1 MTALTTVRTGRLAIA
16 IIAILALAA
25 PFLLADQPYFLHVL
39 ILTMTFAIPA
49 IGLNLLLGYT
59 GLVSLGHMGFAGVG
73 AYTTALL
80 MMDHGWSAVPAM
92 AAGAAAAGALGV
104 LIGIPCLRLR
114 SHFFI
119 IVTLAVGMILFALFN
134 NLDGIT
140 GGAEG
145 LPGVPRPG
153 PLDLGF
159 MVIDFRRLG
168 GFYWFAL
175 VVTLFALLVQYLI
188 VRSDFGRSL
197 AAIRQD
203 EILAA
208 ARGVNVFAHKLAIF
222 GISTA
227 LAGLGGALKVM
238 FLRVAAPLSFELL
251 ESINLVLLT
260 IVGGAGY
267 LAGPIIGAL
276 VYVAIPEILRF
287 ADAWRLVLFGVIL
300 VAMTLFAPR
309 GLSGMIE
316 AGWRRLRRG
325 PAVTGE
331 EAADGRPA

>member
-1 MTALTTVRTGRLAIA
+1 
-16 IIAILALAA
+16 
-25 PFLLADQPYFLHVL
+25 
-39 ILTMTFAIPA
+39 
-49 IGLNLLLGYT
+49 
-59 GLVSLGHMGFAGVG
+59 
-73 AYTTALL
+73 
-80 MMDHGWSAVPAM
+80 
-92 AAGAAAAGALGV
+92 
-104 LIGIPCLRLR
+104 
-114 SHFFI
+114 
-119 IVTLAVGMILFALFN
+119 MILFALFN

-203 EILAA
+203 EVLAA

-325 PAVTGE
+325 PAMTGE

>member
-1 MTALTTVRTGRLAIA
+1 MASPTFGRLAVA
-16 IIAILALAA
+16 LAAVLAVAA
-25 PFLLADQPYFLHVL
+25 PFLLDGQPYLLHVL
-39 ILTMTFAIPA
+39 TLTMSYAVPA

-73 AYTTALL
+73 AYVTALL
-80 MMDHGWSAVPAM
+80 MMDHGWPAVPAM
-92 AAGAAAAGALGV
+92 AAGAAAAGGLGV
-104 LIGIPCLRLR
+104 LVGIPCLRLR

-145 LPGVPRPG
+145 LPGVPRPQ

-159 MVIDFRRLG
+159 AVIDFRRLG
-168 GFYWFAL
+168 GIYWFSLA
-175 VVTLFALLVQYLI
+175 VTAVALLVQYAV

-203 EILAA
+203 ETLAA

-222 GISTA
+222 AISTA
-227 LAGLGGALKVM
+227 LAGLGGGLKVM

-251 ESINLVLLT
+251 ESINLVLMT

-267 LAGPIIGAL
+267 LAGPVIGAL
-276 VYVAIPEILRF
+276 VYVAVPEILRF
-287 ADAWRLVLFGVIL
+287 ADAWRLVLFGAVL

-309 GLSGMIE
+309 GISGLVE
-316 AGWRRLRRG
+316 AGWHRLRR
-325 PAVTGE
+325 TGADDTAE
-331 EAADGRPA
+331 GGAGHGRAA